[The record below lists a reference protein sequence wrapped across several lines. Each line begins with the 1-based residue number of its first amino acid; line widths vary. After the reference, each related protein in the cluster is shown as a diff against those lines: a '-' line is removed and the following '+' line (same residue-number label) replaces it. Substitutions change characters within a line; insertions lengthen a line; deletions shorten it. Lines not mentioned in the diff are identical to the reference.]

1 MDEIREKKVGI
12 RNDMVKMIEGY
23 SDSEREAK
31 TKQIEDRLFDF
42 ANFIESRIPLL
53 YVDLPTEVPTENII
67 RRCFTQ
73 NKIVILP
80 VFDKDKK
87 TVSLWKVDNFDQDLK
102 PGPRGVLEPVKDRCK
117 KVPLDRVDIAIVP
130 GYAFDEKGG
139 RIGSGNGYY
148 DWLIPEL
155 SATTRKVALS
165 FEEQI
170 IPQIPMESHDKFV
183 DIIVS
188 DQRIIYKI

>member
-12 RNDMVKMIEGY
+12 RNEMVRKIEGF
-23 SDSEREAK
+23 SENERQAR
-31 TKQIEDRLFDF
+31 TDQIEERLFGF

-53 YVDLPTEVPTENII
+53 YLNLPTEVPTENII
-67 RRCFTQ
+67 RRCFMQ

-80 VFDKDKK
+80 VFEKNK
-87 TVSLWKVDNFDQDLK
+87 TVSLMKVDDFDRDLK
-102 PGPRGVLEPVKDRCK
+102 PGPRGVLQPDPEKCK
-117 KVPLDRVDIAIVP
+117 SVPLDRVDIAVVP
-130 GYAFDEKGG
+130 GFAFDEKGG

-155 SATTRKVALS
+155 SATTRKVALA

-188 DQRIIYKI
+188 NQRIIYKI

>member
-1 MDEIREKKVGI
+1 MDEIREKKIAI
-12 RNDMVKMIEGY
+12 RNEMVGKIEGF
-23 SDSEREAK
+23 SESEREYK
-31 TKQIEDRLFDF
+31 TKQIEERLFDF
-42 ANFIESRIPLL
+42 ANFIESRVPLL
-53 YVDLPTEVPTENII
+53 YLNLPTEVPAEAIV

-80 VFDKDKK
+80 AFDKGKK
-87 TVSLWKVDNFDQDLK
+87 TVSLLKVDDFDKDLK
-102 PGPRGVLEPVKDRCK
+102 RGPRGVLEPNPDRCK
-117 KVPLDRVDIAIVP
+117 KVPIDRVDIAIVP

-155 SATTRKVALS
+155 SATTRKVSLC